1 LPVPSS
7 VPVPS
12 CAVPSEKATD
22 PLGVPLP
29 DTGATRAAK
38 VRFVPGAAV
47 ELDAVSV
54 VVVAIVTGEAL
65 TVRGTAEEVLAAK
78 LESLP

>member
-1 LPVPSS
+1 
-7 VPVPS
+7 
-12 CAVPSEKATD
+12 
-22 PLGVPLP
+22 
-29 DTGATRAAK
+29 
-38 VRFVPGAAV
+38 V